1 MKFNFGFRTIAF
13 SLLFCLP
20 TLTAHSQSRLI
31 ASGGTTTPQAAPL
44 GSNAN
49 GQLEIDS
56 AMSGDADSGNDAVG
70 FTTLNRKMGG
80 GRRGHGDR
88 SGDRHEREDHDAVKA
103 TFDGLNFHDQRF
115 ANNGNQFSVEPPDQ
129 GLCAGNGFV
138 LETVN
143 DVMRIFDMKGNP
155 LIGVVD
161 LNTFYGYAA
170 AVNRTANPVTFG
182 PSITDPSC
190 YFDRDTQHWFHIALT
205 LDRATPT
212 SQALSGK
219 NHLDLAVS
227 KTPNPLG
234 AWTIYRIPVQDDGT
248 QGTPNHGCILD
259 PKKGTTGPCLG
270 DYPHIGADSNGV
282 YLTTNEFSLFGPGF
296 NGAQIYAIS
305 KDALAAGAGSI
316 PVFQYNT
323 GDVNF
328 VSATGLPGFAVSPA
342 ISPGPSEDYGNG
354 TEYFLS
360 STAVFS
366 DSGVD
371 SQVQLWALTDTRN
384 LSHQKAPIFLN
395 NAVPTEGYG
404 IPNQARQPGVGTNG
418 VGKKPGGGNI
428 DWPQGQCLNDPT
440 CAPFLIGVADPFTEV
455 ISPLAGDDSRMTQV
469 FFADG
474 KVWGSLGTGISFDG
488 TTFGSD
494 GIAYFIIKPKT
505 TDKAVSGNVLNQGYV
520 ATPKAD
526 ITYPTFGVT
535 ADGKAILSFTLTGPN
550 DFPSLAYVHL
560 NQAHGVGD
568 IHIAAHGTGA
578 QDGFSGYKAQAG
590 NPPDPRWGD
599 YGATAVVGNDIFA
612 AQEYIGQSCSL
623 TQYRLSSPFG
633 TCNSTR
639 GSLGNWGTHI
649 IRLSTD
655 TDEDDDK

>member
-1 MKFNFGFRTIAF
+1 MKSNFGFRTIVF
-13 SLLFCLP
+13 SLVFCLP

-44 GSNAN
+44 GSNAD

-56 AMSGDADSGNDAVG
+56 ALSGDADSGNNAIG
-70 FTTLNRKMGG
+70 FTALNRKMGG
-80 GRRGHGDR
+80 GRKGHGDR
-88 SGDRHEREDHDAVKA
+88 AEDKREREDHDAVKA
-103 TFDGLNFHDQRF
+103 NFDGLNFHDQRF

-138 LETVN
+138 LESAN
-143 DVMRIFDMKGNP
+143 DVLRVFDTKGNP

-161 LNTFYGYAA
+161 LNTFYGYPA
-170 AVNRTANPVTFG
+170 AVNRTAHPVTFG

-190 YFDRDTQHWFHIALT
+190 YFDNDTQRWFHIVLT

-212 SQALSGK
+212 SQALNGK

-270 DYPHIGADSNGV
+270 DYPHIGADSNGI

-296 NGAQIYAIS
+296 IGAQIYAIS
-305 KDALAAGAGSI
+305 KGALAAGAPSV

-328 VSATGLPGFAVSPA
+328 ASATGLPGFAVIPA
-342 ISPGPSEDYGNG
+342 ISPGANEDEGGG

-366 DSGVD
+366 NTGVD
-371 SQVQLWALTDTRN
+371 SQVQLWALTDTGN
-384 LSHQKAPIFLN
+384 LLSKQAPILLN
-395 NAVPTEGYG
+395 NAVPTESYG
-404 IPNQARQPGVGTNG
+404 IPNLARQPGVGTNG

-440 CAPFLIGVADPFTEV
+440 CAPLLIGVADPFTEV
-455 ISPLAGDDSRMTQV
+455 ISPLDGDDSRMTQV
-469 FFADG
+469 YFANG

-494 GIAYFIIKPKT
+494 GVAYFIIKPKT
-505 TDKAVSGNVLNQGYV
+505 KDTAVSGKVFKQGYV
-520 ATPKAD
+520 ATPNAD

-535 ADGKAILSFTLTGPN
+535 GEGKAILSFTLTGPN

-560 NQAHGVGD
+560 NQAQGAGD
-568 IHIAAHGTGA
+568 IHIAAHGIGA

-590 NPPDPRWGD
+590 NPPRPRWGD
-599 YGATAVVGNDIFA
+599 FGSTAVVGSEIFA
-612 AQEYIGQSCSL
+612 GQEYIGQSCSL
-623 TQYRLSSPFG
+623 TEYRLSSPLG

-639 GSLGNWGTHI
+639 ASLGNWGTRV

-655 TDEDDDK
+655 GNDD

>member
-1 MKFNFGFRTIAF
+1 MKSNFGFRTIVF
-13 SLLFCLP
+13 SLVFCLP
-20 TLTAHSQSRLI
+20 TFTAHSQSRLI

-56 AMSGDADSGNDAVG
+56 ALSGDADSGNNAVG
-70 FTTLNRKMGG
+70 VTALNRKMGG
-80 GRRGHGDR
+80 GRKGHGDR
-88 SGDRHEREDHDAVKA
+88 AEAKGEREDHDAVKA
-103 TFDGLNFHDQRF
+103 NFDGLNFHDQRF
-115 ANNGNQFSVEPPDQ
+115 ANNGNQFSAEPPDQ

-138 LETVN
+138 LESVN
-143 DVMRIFDMKGNP
+143 DVLRIFDTKGNP

-161 LNTFYGYAA
+161 LNTFYGYPA
-170 AVNRTANPVTFG
+170 AVNRTAHPVTFG
-182 PSITDPSC
+182 PTMSDPSC
-190 YFDRDTQHWFHIALT
+190 YFDNDTQRWFHIVLT

-227 KTPNPLG
+227 QTPNPLG

-259 PKKGTTGPCLG
+259 RQKGTTGPCLG
-270 DYPHIGADSNGV
+270 DFPHIGADSNGI

-296 NGAQIYAIS
+296 IGAQIYAIS
-305 KDALAAGAGSI
+305 KGALAAGSPSV

-328 VSATGLPGFAVSPA
+328 VSATGLRGFAVIPA
-342 ISPGPSEDYGNG
+342 ISPGSSEDEGGG

-360 STAVFS
+360 STAVFL
-366 DSGVD
+366 GVD
-371 SQVQLWALTDTRN
+371 SRVQLWALTDTGN
-384 LSHQKAPIFLN
+384 LSLQKAPILLN
-395 NAVPTEGYG
+395 TAVATESYG
-404 IPNQARQPGVGTNG
+404 IPNLARQPGVGTNG

-428 DWPQGQCLNDPT
+428 DWPEGQCRNDPT
-440 CAPFLIGVADPFTEV
+440 CAPLVIGVADPSTEV

-469 FFADG
+469 YFADG

-505 TDKAVSGNVLNQGYV
+505 TDTAVSGKVLNQGYV
-520 ATPKAD
+520 ATPNAD

-535 ADGKAILSFTLTGPN
+535 GEGKAILSFTLTGPN

-560 NQAHGVGD
+560 SQAQGAGD
-568 IHIAAHGTGA
+568 IHIAAHGIGA
-578 QDGFSGYKAQAG
+578 QDGDSGYDGLTG
-590 NPPDPRWGD
+590 NPPRPRWGD
-599 YGATAVVGNDIFA
+599 FGSTAVVGNEIFA

-623 TQYRLSSPFG
+623 TEYRLSSPFG

-639 GSLGNWGTHI
+639 GSLGNWGTRV

-655 TDEDDDK
+655 GDDN

>member
-1 MKFNFGFRTIAF
+1 MKFTSKLRTIAF

-20 TLTAHSQSRLI
+20 PLTAHSQSRLI

-44 GSNAN
+44 GSNAD
-49 GQLEIDS
+49 GQIEIDS
-56 AMSGDADSGNDAVG
+56 ALSGNTDTGNNAVG
-70 FTTLNRKMGG
+70 FTSLNRKMGG
-80 GRRGHGDR
+80 GREGHGDR
-88 SGDRHEREDHDAVKA
+88 AEDKREREDHDAVKA

-115 ANNGNQFSVEPPDQ
+115 ANNGNQFSIEPPDQ

-138 LETVN
+138 LESAN
-143 DVMRIFDMKGNP
+143 DVLRIFDTKGNP

-161 LNTFYGYAA
+161 MNTFYGYPAEI
-170 AVNRTANPVTFG
+170 NRTAHPVTFG
-182 PSITDPSC
+182 PSMTDPSC
-190 YFDRDTQHWFHIALT
+190 YFDNDTQRWFHVVLT
-205 LDRATPT
+205 LDRAVPT

-234 AWTIYRIPVQDDGT
+234 EWTIYRIPVQDDGT
-248 QGTPNHGCILD
+248 QGTPNHGCILN

-270 DYPHIGADSNGV
+270 DFPHIGADTNGI

-296 NGAQIYAIS
+296 IGAQIYAIS
-305 KDALAAGAGSI
+305 KDALAAGAVSI

-328 VSATGLPGFAVSPA
+328 VSATGFPGFAVIPA
-342 ISPGPSEDYGNG
+342 ISPGSSEDEGG
-354 TEYFLS
+354 RTEYLLS

-366 DSGVD
+366 NTGVD
-371 SQVQLWALTDTRN
+371 SQVQLWALIDTGN
-384 LSHQKAPIFLN
+384 LSRGKAPILLN
-395 NAVPTEGYG
+395 NAIATESYG
-404 IPNQARQPGVGTNG
+404 IPSLARQPGVGTNG
-418 VGKKPGGGNI
+418 VGKKPGGGDI

-440 CAPFLIGVADPFTEV
+440 CAPLLIGVADPFTEV
-455 ISPLAGDDSRMTQV
+455 ISPLDGDDSRMTQV
-469 FFADG
+469 YFADG

-505 TDKAVSGNVLNQGYV
+505 TDTALSGKVLNQGYV

-535 ADGKAILSFTLTGPN
+535 SEGKAILSFTLTGLN
-550 DFPSLAYVHL
+550 DFPSLAYVNL
-560 NQAHGVGD
+560 NQAHGAGD
-568 IHIAAHGTGA
+568 IHIAAHGVGA
-578 QDGFSGYKAQAG
+578 QDGFTGYKAQG
-590 NPPDPRWGD
+590 NPPRPRWGD
-599 YGATAVVGNDIFA
+599 YGATAIAGSDIFA

-623 TQYRLSSPFG
+623 TEYRLSSPLG

-639 GSLGNWGTHI
+639 GALGNWGTHI

-655 TDEDDDK
+655 GDDN